1 LQIFPIKNKR
11 ALLIQFLKFGV
22 VGLSNTAISYIIYS
36 VLVYIGLHYLIANI
50 IAFIFSVLNSFIWN
64 NKFVFKKKDD
74 QKRNIIHSL
83 IKTYISYA
91 FTGLVLQNIFLFIF
105 IDILYISKYIAPF
118 LGMVVTIPL
127 NFILNKK
134 WAFQP
139 EKIIKQQSDEQIKSD
154 LSEEKETSKK

>member
-1 LQIFPIKNKR
+1 MQIFPIKNKR